1 MRKLCFILLAIFCCS
16 GASGQIEQYLT
27 LTPLAAKTVSSCCN
41 FTIIGDRLYC
51 YNGHALLS
59 SKLISNCPSYFE
71 PDLEMQL
78 IDKEMNYV
86 IRHPV
91 SGNLYYTKKDRKGF
105 STLYEYLSD
114 GKKMRSVPVKVA
126 DSKISIEH
134 PTFTRDGSIMVF
146 SGKGKSGKSSDLWYC
161 VCRNGK
167 WGTPHNMGKRI
178 NTPAEEI
185 SPVIMDDFLIF
196 ATNGRTDT
204 YPGFNL
210 CATRL
215 IATTQEGDTVS
226 MIPIG
231 KSPVTLLPAP
241 INTARD
247 ETEIAFL
254 PARDAGI
261 WLSQDTTGQQLC
273 LFSGNPLGVLMVG
286 RAIDSEERP
295 VGNVLVELWENG
307 YLKARQ
313 YTDTAG
319 RYSIYAKADTQYEL
333 RFTRSNY
340 FRTSLMITTT
350 RENEETLICT
360 LDNSILMSRLPLGEA
375 QIYSNLYQQGT
386 AIGLSQND
394 QRLLNPIL
402 QFVRDNPDLKVL
414 VELKSNVTPDPHF
427 NQMLTARRLQA
438 LSSFFSRELAGC
450 GSISYTNC
458 NSDPEEV
465 PDLEEG
471 TILKIT
477 FME

>member
-1 MRKLCFILLAIFCCS
+1 MLNNK
-16 GASGQIEQYLT
+16 
-27 LTPLAAKTVSSCCN
+27 SCK
-41 FTIIGDRLYC
+41 R
-51 YNGHALLS
+51 
-59 SKLISNCPSYFE
+59 NC
-71 PDLEMQL
+71 Q
-78 IDKEMNYV
+78 
-86 IRHPV
+86 
-91 SGNLYYTKKDRKGF
+91 
-105 STLYEYLSD
+105 
-114 GKKMRSVPVKVA
+114 
-126 DSKISIEH
+126 
-134 PTFTRDGSIMVF
+134 
-146 SGKGKSGKSSDLWYC
+146 
-161 VCRNGK
+161 
-167 WGTPHNMGKRI
+167 
-178 NTPAEEI
+178 
-185 SPVIMDDFLIF
+185 
-196 ATNGRTDT
+196 
-204 YPGFNL
+204 
-210 CATRL
+210 
-215 IATTQEGDTVS
+215 
-226 MIPIG
+226 
-231 KSPVTLLPAP
+231 
-241 INTARD
+241 
-247 ETEIAFL
+247 
-254 PARDAGI
+254 
-261 WLSQDTTGQQLC
+261 
-273 LFSGNPLGVLMVG
+273 
-286 RAIDSEERP
+286 

-319 RYSIYAKADTQYEL
+319 QYSIYAKADTQYEL

-414 VELKSNVTPDPHF
+414 VELKSNATPDPHF

-438 LSSFFSRELAGC
+438 LSSFFSRELSGC